1 MGHRKPMVVA
11 IAAVTL
17 GLVLPGLA
25 SAAGYALNE
34 QSAHA
39 SGTANAGAGA
49 NVENASILYFNPAGM
64 TRLPQGTQISF
75 GAAVLNVDPKAKDI
89 TATDALGR
97 PVDGS
102 NGGDFIDT
110 AVIPNFYVTHT
121 MGDFAAGVGVYV
133 PFGLT
138 SDYDDDFAGRYL
150 ADETEIQVISI
161 SPSFAFN
168 INEQLSLGVSMNIMY
183 GEGKL
188 TRYQDF
194 TSALASNL
202 DLFPGGITEARG
214 AAAALFDPNPGYF
227 DVEGD
232 DWELGWTIG
241 ALYSP
246 TENTHLG

>member
-1 MGHRKPMVVA
+1 MGNRKPMVVA

-64 TRLPQGTQISF
+64 SRLPQGTQISF
-75 GAAVLNVDPKAKDI
+75 GAAVLDVKPDAEVLS
-89 TATDALGR
+89 ATDTLGR
-97 PVDGS
+97 PVAGS
-102 NGGDFIDT
+102 DGGDFIDL

-121 MGDFAAGVGVYV
+121 MGDFAAGVGVFV

-138 SDYDDDFAGRYL
+138 SDYDNDFKGRYL

-161 SPSFAFN
+161 SPSFAYN
-168 INEQLSLGVSMNIMY
+168 INEQLSVGFGVNVMY

-188 TRYQDF
+188 TRYQDYRL
-194 TSALASNL
+194 SAAQAVA
-202 DLFPGGITEARG
+202 PGTPINETTAPIIDATLTG
-214 AAAALFDPNPGYF
+214 AGVRDGYL

-232 DWELGWTIG
+232 DWEIGW
-241 ALYSP
+241 
-246 TENTHLG
+246 NV